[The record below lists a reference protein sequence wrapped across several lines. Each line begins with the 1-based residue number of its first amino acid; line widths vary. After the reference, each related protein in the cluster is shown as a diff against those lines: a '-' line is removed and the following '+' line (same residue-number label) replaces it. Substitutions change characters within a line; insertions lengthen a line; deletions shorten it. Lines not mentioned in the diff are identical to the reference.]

1 MSSEILV
8 TQDEFN
14 ELEKQMLELDR
25 FVDNIYEV
33 LENLI
38 SALTEEDCI
47 SEEGKGYV
55 DAAYKI
61 LYGVK

>member
-1 MSSEILV
+1 
-8 TQDEFN
+8 
-14 ELEKQMLELDR
+14 MLELDR